1 MVKLPSTRGDREH
14 DIDSTMT
21 PMIDVVFLL
30 LIFFVW
36 TAGTQIVEYIL
47 PSQMT
52 AQLGNKETETS
63 EPLPEQDFDNVVIRV
78 RWDGKLPD
86 WTINE
91 QGMQTIQDVFDTLTA
106 LASINIDAPIIVH
119 PDENV
124 PIGFVIEVYDQA
136 KLSGFTKVSFALNNA
151 LP

>member
-1 MVKLPSTRGDREH
+1 MVRLPSSRGDREH
-14 DIDSTMT
+14 DENATMT

-47 PSQMT
+47 PSQMKVQ
-52 AQLGNKETETS
+52 AGNRESEIT

-78 RWDGKLPD
+78 RWDGTLPD

-91 QGMQTIQDVFDTLTA
+91 QGMESIEDVRNTLST
-106 LASINIDAPIIVH
+106 LASVNIDAPIIVH

-124 PIGFVIEVYDQA
+124 PIGYVIEIYDQA
-136 KLSGFTKVSFALNNA
+136 KLSGFVKVSFALNNA
-151 LP
+151 MP

>member
-1 MVKLPSTRGDREH
+1 MVRLPSTRAEREH

-36 TAGTQIVEYIL
+36 TAGTQMVEYIL
-47 PSQMT
+47 PSQIS
-52 AQLGNKETETS
+52 AQLGNQPTEIT
-63 EPLPEQDFDNVVIRV
+63 EPLPEQDFDNVIIRV
-78 RWDGKLPD
+78 RWDGTLPD

-91 QGMQTIQDVFDTLTA
+91 QGMETIGDVANTLNT
-106 LASINIDAPIIVH
+106 LASINVAAPIIVH

-136 KLSGFTKVSFALNNA
+136 KLAGFEKVSFALNNA
-151 LP
+151 MP

>member
-1 MVKLPSTRGDREH
+1 MVRLPSSRLDREH
-14 DIDSTMT
+14 DVNSTMT

-47 PSQMT
+47 PGQMS
-52 AQLGNKETETS
+52 AQLGSQETEIT
-63 EPLPEQDFDNVVIRV
+63 EPLPEQDFDQVVIRV

-91 QGMQTIQDVFDTLTA
+91 QGMESIQDVSNTLSA
-106 LASINIDAPIIVH
+106 LAAVNIDAPIIVY
-119 PDENV
+119 PDPNV

-136 KLSGFTKVSFALNNA
+136 KLCGFTKASFALNS
-151 LP
+151 LVP